1 LVPKRVAAPEPSRP
15 APRETSVVPASASS
29 DPTDEL
35 LAVQRAYYDLRAPD
49 YMNPGAPTDRRSRG
63 LLDSEVVR
71 RTIAGFAPSGD
82 VLELA
87 CGSGAFTRVLTEH
100 ATSLTCVDGS
110 PQMLTLNREIV
121 GDPNITYIEADLFSW
136 SPPRRFDHLFFGF
149 WLSHVP
155 PSRFDQFWDL
165 VDRCL
170 GPGGRACF
178 VDEDER
184 GIVNEADHDPGD
196 IPTAQRKL
204 GDGRS
209 FTIVK
214 VFWNPTE
221 LEARLADIGWTA
233 TVRPLAETCL
243 AGTAIRR

>member
-1 LVPKRVAAPEPSRP
+1 MP
-15 APRETSVVPASASS
+15 APPSS

-35 LAVQRAYYDLRAPD
+35 LAAQRAYYDLRAPD
-49 YMNPGAPTDRRSRG
+49 YANPRAPTDRRNRG
-63 LLDSEVVR
+63 LLGTEVVR
-71 RTIAGFAPSGD
+71 ETIAGFAPTGD

-87 CGSGAFTRVLTEH
+87 CGSGAFTRVLADH

-121 GDPNITYIEADLFSW
+121 ADPDITYIEADLFSW
-136 SPPRRFDHLFFGF
+136 SPPRRFDLVFFGF

-165 VDRCL
+165 VDGCL
-170 GPGGRACF
+170 RPGARACF

-184 GIVNEADHDPGD
+184 GAVNEASHHRGD
-196 IPTAQRKL
+196 MPTAERTL
-204 GDGRS
+204 SDGRS

-221 LEARLADIGWTA
+221 LETRLVGIGWTA
-233 TVRPLAETCL
+233 TVRPLGETCL
-243 AGTAIRR
+243 AGTATPR

>member
-1 LVPKRVAAPEPSRP
+1 
-15 APRETSVVPASASS
+15 VPASSS

-35 LAVQRAYYDLRAPD
+35 LAAQRAYYDLRAPD
-49 YMNPGAPTDRRSRG
+49 YMDPRAPTDRRSRG
-63 LLDSEVVR
+63 QLSAEVVR
-71 RTIAGFAPSGD
+71 RAVEGFAPSGD

-87 CGSGAFTRVLTEH
+87 CGSGVFTRVLTDH
-100 ATSLTCVDGS
+100 VTSLTCVDGS

-121 GDPNITYIEADLFSW
+121 GDPNITSIEADLFSW
-136 SPPRRFDHLFFGF
+136 SPPRRFDHVFFGF

-155 PSRFDQFWDL
+155 PNRFDHFWDI
-165 VDRCL
+165 VGRCL
-170 GPGGRACF
+170 RPGGRACF

-184 GIVNEADHDPGD
+184 GIVNEASHDPGD
-196 IPTAQRKL
+196 TPTAQRTL
-204 GDGRS
+204 SDGRT

-221 LEARLADIGWTA
+221 LETRLAEIGWTA

-243 AGTAIRR
+243 AGTALAAM